1 MFHDKIIA
9 AIRTGC
15 AALGAYVLT
24 WIVSLLTGWGLDVTL
39 DPELQTMLVGL
50 LFAGFIALYNFVVAY
65 LTENVWDGFGW
76 LLGVNKPPSYVE
88 ADLRSEPEGVAVD
101 ESALPNVSGGQ
112 PWQDYMRDPHAP

>member
-50 LFAGFIALYNFVVAY
+50 MFAATIAGYNLAVAW

-76 LLGVNKPPSYVE
+76 LLGVNKAPAYVE
-88 ADLRSEPEGVAVD
+88 ADLRTEPDGAAVD
-101 ESALPNVSGGQ
+101 EPVAEPSWG
-112 PWQDYMRDPHAP
+112 DDRDPHRA